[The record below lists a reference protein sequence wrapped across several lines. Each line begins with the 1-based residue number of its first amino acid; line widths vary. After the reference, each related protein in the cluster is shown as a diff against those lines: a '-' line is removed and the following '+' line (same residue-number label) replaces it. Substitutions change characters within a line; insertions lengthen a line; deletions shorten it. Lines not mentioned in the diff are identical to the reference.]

1 MRSDAST
8 QRGIICPEED
18 AMPQPDGHHARLVY
32 SVIRGTSPDAA
43 APEHVRRSWQRC
55 VDEYGLDPE
64 SKAQPVLVPH
74 QELLVRKEQNLE
86 LVSLA
91 DAEMAHLYGQLA
103 GSGHSI
109 ILTDRDGVLL
119 SYYGDPSFKGAA
131 SRAGLVPGA
140 VWSERYGGT
149 NGMGTCLLERAP
161 LIVHRNQHFLAR
173 NTGLTCCAAPI
184 FDHRSE
190 LAAVLDASGESD
202 RAQQHTLVL
211 VNMSAQMIENRL
223 FLNRFRDAFVVRF
236 HSRPELVGTWG
247 EGIIALDAAGA
258 IAALDRNALF
268 QLGCKG
274 ASELLGAPLER
285 VFNISLSA
293 LVGRSQKKSF
303 HALPIYETRHGGR
316 FFAVAQAPHS
326 KRQQAGKQQ
335 LTPDEERAVP
345 SISRSVLDELDLGD
359 PAMGRNI
366 QAAKRLESR
375 DIP

>member
-18 AMPQPDGHHARLVY
+18 AMLPNGDHARLVY
-32 SVIRGTSPDAA
+32 SVIRGASPDAA
-43 APEHVRRSWQRC
+43 APEHIRRSWQRC

-64 SKAQPVLVPH
+64 SKAQPVLVSH

-119 SYYGDPSFKGAA
+119 SYWGDASFMGAA
-131 SRAGLVPGA
+131 SRTGLLPGA

-149 NGMGTCLLERAP
+149 NGMGTCLLERQP
-161 LIVHRNQHFLAR
+161 LIVHRDQHFLAR

-184 FDHRSE
+184 FDPRGE
-190 LAAVLDASGESD
+190 LLAVLDASSESD

-223 FLNRFRDAFVVRF
+223 FLHRFRDAFVVRF
-236 HSRPELVGTWG
+236 HSRPELIGTWS
-247 EGIIALDAAGA
+247 EGLIALDLAGA
-258 IAALDRNALF
+258 IATVDRNARF
-268 QLGCKG
+268 QLGAKT
-274 ASELLGAPLER
+274 AQDLIGAPLER
-285 VFNISLSA
+285 VFNVSLPA
-293 LVGRSQKKSF
+293 LLGRSRRKSF
-303 HALPIYETRHGGR
+303 HALPLYEARHGGR
-316 FFAVAQAPHS
+316 FFAVAQEPESAP
-326 KRQQAGKQQ
+326 
-335 LTPDEERAVP
+335 
-345 SISRSVLDELDLGD
+345 RSGALL
-359 PAMGRNI
+359 
-366 QAAKRLESR
+366 
-375 DIP
+375 